1 MSISSVTGDGHVVVS
16 GDRDSDY
23 SLFPFQL
30 SFDPYVPNRGD
41 SLMKLG
47 QDRHAYQH
55 LLDSR
60 RAVLLG
66 RQAIQWWEAE
76 SGSGAGEGKIRLSWF
91 NDFGER
97 ISSGLVCPMPD
108 GGALIFV
115 HARGYWPEDA
125 ATLLHEI
132 AHFFTGDLQRK
143 GNRHTSE
150 WRDACSRLCVWAGVP
165 DDSDIDWDDDV
176 KRDDQ
181 LAARFPARSNERH

>member
-1 MSISSVTGDGHVVVS
+1 MSTSFIVSDGHVVVS
-16 GDRDSDY
+16 RYRDNDY

-30 SFDPYVPNRGD
+30 QMDPYVPNLGD
-41 SLMKLG
+41 SVTKLR
-47 QDRHAYQH
+47 QDQYAYQH
-55 LLDSR
+55 LLDVR

-66 RQAIQWWEAE
+66 RQAARWWPAE
-76 SGSGAGEGKIRLSWF
+76 DGSDPGVGKISLTWF
-91 NDFGER
+91 NDFGAR
-97 ISSGLVCPMPD
+97 ISSGSACPRGD
-108 GGALIFV
+108 GGALIFI